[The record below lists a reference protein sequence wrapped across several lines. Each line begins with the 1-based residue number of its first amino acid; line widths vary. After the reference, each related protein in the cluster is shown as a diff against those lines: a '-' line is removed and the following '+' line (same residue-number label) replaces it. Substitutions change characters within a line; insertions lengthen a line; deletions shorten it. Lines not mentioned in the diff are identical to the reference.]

1 MRTKDTLNN
10 LLKILNILYSGGY
23 VTIKGLMD
31 DYGMSE
37 RTASR
42 YLNEYLPDAGFPIEK
57 VGRKFRLANKN
68 PEITGA
74 IEAIENFAKE
84 AGFYSDIKDFIKTI
98 KQNSL
103 STYMKLH
110 IENIGDYIK
119 EINLI
124 ENAIK
129 QKRMIKFI
137 YDNGYQYEVK
147 PLKIANFEGYW
158 YLLALDGDKYKS
170 FHIKSMKN
178 INKTDKT
185 FEISPSFLEKLDN
198 AINVWFEPDKKP
210 FKVVLKADVY
220 ATKFLKRIPLNP
232 TQREIETLPNGSIF
246 EIKITHEMEI
256 KRFIKS
262 FLPQIKVI
270 EPKWLDEEIK
280 KEIEEY
286 LMNSQ

>member
-31 DYGMSE
+31 DYGISE

-42 YLNEYLPDAGFPIEK
+42 YLNEYLSDARFPIEK
-57 VGRKFRLANKN
+57 VGRKFRLANYN

-74 IEAIENFAKE
+74 VEAIENFAKE
-84 AGFYSDIKDFIKTI
+84 AGFYNDIKDFIKKI

-103 STYMKLH
+103 STYIKLH
-110 IENIGDYIK
+110 IENIGDYIA

-129 QKRMIKFI
+129 QKRVIKFT
-137 YDNGYQYEVK
+137 YDNGYEYEVK

-158 YLLALDGDKYKS
+158 YLLALDGDKYKT
-170 FHIKSMKN
+170 FHLKSMKN
-178 INKTDKT
+178 ITKTDKT
-185 FEISPSFLEKLDN
+185 FEIPPTFLEKLDN
-198 AINVWFEPDKKP
+198 AINIWFEPDKEP
-210 FKVVLKADVY
+210 FKVILKADEWASEY
-220 ATKFLKRIPLNP
+220 LKRIPLNP
-232 TQREIETLPNGSIF
+232 TQKEIEILSDGSLF
-246 EIKITHEMEI
+246 EIKITHEMEV
-256 KRFIKS
+256 KRFIKG

-280 KEIEEY
+280 KEIREY
-286 LMNSQ
+286 LKD

>member
-31 DYGMSE
+31 EYGMSE

-42 YLNEYLPDAGFPIEK
+42 YLNEYLMDAGFPVVK
-57 VGRKFRLANKN
+57 VGRKFKLDNKN
-68 PEITGA
+68 PQISGA
-74 IEAIENFAKE
+74 VEAIENFAKE
-84 AGFYSDIKDFIKTI
+84 AGFYDEIKDFIKTI

-103 STYMKLH
+103 ATYMKLH

-129 QKRMIKFI
+129 QKRKIAFI
-137 YDNGYQYEVK
+137 YDNGYDYEVK

-158 YLLALDGDKYKS
+158 YLLVLDGEKYKT

-178 INKTDKT
+178 IKKIDEN
-185 FEISPSFLEKLDN
+185 FEVSVTLLENLDN
-198 AINVWFEPDKKP
+198 AINIWFEPEKEP
-210 FKVVLKADVY
+210 FRVILKTDEHA
-220 ATKFLKRIPLNP
+220 AKFLKRIPLNP
-232 TQREIETLPNGSIF
+232 TQREIEKSPDGSLF
-246 EIKITHEMEI
+246 EIRITHEMEI
-256 KRFIKS
+256 KRFVKS
-262 FLPQIKVI
+262 FLPQIRVI

-280 KEIEEY
+280 EEIKEY
-286 LMNSQ
+286 LKD

>member
-31 DYGMSE
+31 EYGMKD

-42 YLNEYLPDAGFPIEK
+42 YLNEYLPDAGFAIEK

-74 IEAIENFAKE
+74 VEAIENFAKE

-119 EINLI
+119 GVNLI

-129 QKRMIKFI
+129 QKRVIKFI
-137 YDNGYQYEVK
+137 YDNGYEYKVK

-158 YLLALDGDKYKS
+158 YLLALDGDKYKT
-170 FHIKSMKN
+170 FHLKSIKNLELLK
-178 INKTDKT
+178 DT
-185 FEISPSFLEKLDN
+185 FEISQSFLERLDN
-198 AINVWFEPDKKP
+198 AINVWFEPDKEP
-210 FKVVLKADVY
+210 FKVILKADEY

-232 TQREIETLPNGSIF
+232 TQREIEKLPDGSIF
-246 EIKITHEMEI
+246 EIEITHEMEI

-270 EPKWLDEEIK
+270 EPKWLDDEIKEEIK
-280 KEIEEY
+280 EY
-286 LMNSQ
+286 LNG

>member
-1 MRTKDTLNN
+1 MRTKDTLRN

-23 VTIKGLMD
+23 VTIKGLIEE
-31 DYGMSE
+31 YGIKD

-42 YLNEYLPDAGFPIEK
+42 YLNEYLPDAGFSIEK

-84 AGFYSDIKDFIKTI
+84 AGFYNDIKDFIKTI

-110 IENIGDYIK
+110 IENIGDYI
-119 EINLI
+119 ENVNLI

-129 QKRMIKFI
+129 QKRMIKFT
-137 YDNGYQYEVK
+137 YDNGYEYEVK

-158 YLLALDGDKYKS
+158 YLLALDEDKYKT
-170 FHIKSMKN
+170 FHLKSIKNLKFLKKS
-178 INKTDKT
+178 
-185 FEISPSFLEKLDN
+185 FEISPTFLEKLDN
-198 AINVWFEPDKKP
+198 AINVWFEPNKEP
-210 FKVVLKADVY
+210 FKVVLKADEWASKY
-220 ATKFLKRIPLNP
+220 LKRIPLNP
-232 TQREIETLPNGSIF
+232 TQKEIEKLPDGSIF

-256 KRFIKS
+256 KRFVKS

-270 EPKWLDEEIK
+270 EPKWLDDKIKEEIK
-280 KEIEEY
+280 EY
-286 LMNSQ
+286 LYK

>member
-23 VTIKGLMD
+23 VTIKGLID
-31 DYGMSE
+31 EYGMSE

-129 QKRMIKFI
+129 QKRTIKFT
-137 YDNGYQYEVK
+137 YDNGFEYEVK

-158 YLLALDGDKYKS
+158 YLLALDGEKYKS

-178 INKTDKT
+178 ITKTDNS
-185 FEISPSFLEKLDN
+185 FEISPTFLEKLDN
-198 AINVWFEPDKKP
+198 AINVWFEPDKEP
-210 FKVVLKADVY
+210 FKVVLKADEY

-232 TQREIETLPNGSIF
+232 TQRELETLSDGSLF
-246 EIKITHEMEI
+246 EIKITHKMEI

-280 KEIEEY
+280 EEIKEY
-286 LMNSQ
+286 LKD

>member
-31 DYGMSE
+31 DYDMSE

-42 YLNEYLPDAGFPIEK
+42 YLNEYLPDAGFSIEK
-57 VGRKFRLANKN
+57 VGRKFRLANYN
-68 PEITGA
+68 PKITGA

-84 AGFYSDIKDFIKTI
+84 AGFYNDIKDFIKKI

-103 STYMKLH
+103 STYIKLH
-110 IENIGDYIK
+110 IENIGDYIA

-129 QKRMIKFI
+129 QKRVIKFT
-137 YDNGYQYEVK
+137 YDNGYEYEVK

-158 YLLALDGDKYKS
+158 YLLALDGDKYKT
-170 FHIKSMKN
+170 FHLKSMKN
-178 INKTDKT
+178 ITKTNKT
-185 FEISPSFLEKLDN
+185 FEIPPTFLEKLDN
-198 AINVWFEPDKKP
+198 AINVWFEPNKEP
-210 FKVVLKADVY
+210 FKVILKTDEWASKY
-220 ATKFLKRIPLNP
+220 LKRIPLNP
-232 TQREIETLPNGSIF
+232 TQKEIEILSDGSLF
-246 EIKITHEMEI
+246 EIKITHEMEV
-256 KRFIKS
+256 KRFIKG

-280 KEIEEY
+280 KEIREY
-286 LMNSQ
+286 LKD

>member
-23 VTIKGLMD
+23 VTIKALVN
-31 DYGMSE
+31 DYGISE

-42 YLNEYLPDAGFPIEK
+42 YLNEYLMDAGFPIEK
-57 VGRKFRLANKN
+57 VGRKFKLANKN
-68 PEITGA
+68 PEIIGA

-84 AGFYSDIKDFIKTI
+84 AGFYDDIKGFIKTI

-119 EINLI
+119 EVNLI

-129 QKRMIKFI
+129 QKRVIKFT
-137 YDNGYQYEVK
+137 YANKNEYEVK

-158 YLLALDGDKYKS
+158 YLLALDKDKYKT
-170 FHIKSMKN
+170 FHLKSIKN
-178 INKTDKT
+178 ITKTDKT
-185 FEISPSFLEKLDN
+185 FEISPTFLEKLDN
-198 AINVWFEPDKKP
+198 AINVWFEPNKEP
-210 FKVVLKADVY
+210 FKVILKADEWASKY
-220 ATKFLKRIPLNP
+220 LKRIPLNP
-232 TQREIETLPNGSIF
+232 TQKEIEVLPDGSIF

-270 EPKWLDEEIK
+270 KPKWLDEEIK
-280 KEIEEY
+280 KEIQEY
-286 LMNSQ
+286 LKD